1 MLLLNC
7 CIAFT
12 VANVR
17 RTRQR
22 DQRTSIIRRSKR
34 QDRTPRVSFSNPL
47 AFEQVPTHSVRN
59 KQQTRQ
65 LQDIELVDLSSIPP
79 RPVPDP
85 PQMPK
90 PQASTL
96 TPCGPA
102 PQPPKLTPYRPAPA
116 PPTLKIPNFPQPLV
130 PTLNRSRAPSLR
142 SLTTRQAPSPPL
154 VPIVQSAT
162 LPRQS
167 RSAQKFGMPAQ
178 VPVQSVM
185 TFPRQSHS
193 AQKFGTPAQRFNM
206 PAQLAV
212 PIVQSVMGQNT
223 AFPRATGKKRS
234 RNDDLSQNA
243 LFQKCL
249 QNNSK

>member
-142 SLTTRQAPSPPL
+142 SLTTRQAPSLPL

-167 RSAQKFGMPAQ
+167 HSVQRFYMPAQ
-178 VPVQSVM
+178 VPVQSA
-185 TFPRQSHS
+185 TLPRQSHS
-193 AQKFGTPAQRFNM
+193 IQKFDM
-206 PAQLAV
+206 PVQLAV
-212 PIVQSVMGQNT
+212 PIVQSAMGQNT
-223 AFPRATGKKRS
+223 TFPRATGKKRS